1 MWQIS
6 EFQLFSAGIPVQP
19 NARWH
24 FNADPNPWDARF
36 AFDNNLATRWQSWR
50 TAASGMFLEV
60 GFPEPTR
67 IDRVRLLTATD
78 APQTR
83 IELQGMD
90 PDGYWHTLPARPS
103 RSSIRVTEN
112 LRAAAVRALLDRGIR
127 YLLVSP
133 GVLGANEFYKN
144 AAAWGIRQIGE
155 SGGTRLYILRTG
167 GSDPPPADCDSSASE
182 PGIPP
187 GIYDDTDPR
196 IALDAPWVRDTQF
209 QEPYRHTLTY
219 TNIPGASISLAF
231 TGKSITYV
239 YTRGH
244 NRGIAEVWID
254 DRLRDRLNLY
264 SPNTEWQRRATYD
277 TPGPGTHAIR
287 IVVTG
292 QRSRSA
298 SDSFVDLDA
307 VIVE

>member
-1 MWQIS
+1 M
-6 EFQLFSAGIPVQP
+6 FSASIPILP
-19 NARWH
+19 DRSWH

-50 TAASGMFLEV
+50 TATPGMFLEV
-60 GFPEPTR
+60 DFPEPMR
-67 IDRVRLLTATD
+67 IDQVRLMTAAE

-90 PDGYWHTLPARPS
+90 SDGNWHTLPVQSS
-103 RSSIRVTEN
+103 RSSIHVTEN
-112 LRAAAVRALLDRGIR
+112 LRRAAVRALLDRGIR

-133 GVLGANEFYKN
+133 GALGANEFYKD
-144 AAAWGIRQIGE
+144 AAAWGIRRIGE
-155 SGGTRLYILRTG
+155 SGGTRLYLLQTS
-167 GSDPPPADCDSSASE
+167 GSGPPPADSVSSVAE
-182 PGIPP
+182 PGIPA

-196 IALDAPWVRDTQF
+196 IDLHAPWVRDTQF

-231 TGKSITYV
+231 TGKSITYI
-239 YTRGH
+239 YTRGY

-254 DRLRDRLNLY
+254 DRLKDRLNLY
-264 SPNTEWQRRATYD
+264 APDTEWQTRSTYD
-277 TPGPGTHAIR
+277 APGPGTHVIR

-292 QRSRSA
+292 QRFPPA
-298 SDSFVDLDA
+298 SDCFVDLDA